1 MKPGGPVVLVS
12 GGNRGIGFE
21 TCRALAARGAR
32 VLLGSRKHAEGE
44 RAARLL
50 AKIGRVEAVALDVS
64 DPKSVAALKTRVE
77 KEFGALDALINNA
90 GVYLDGSADSLRVPE
105 KTIETTLQVNVQ
117 GAWRLCQAFGPA
129 MSKRGKGRIVNL
141 SSGMGAL
148 ASMTGGYGAYR
159 VSKAA
164 LNALTLVLAD
174 ELKPSG
180 VSVVSLCP
188 GWVATEM
195 GGAAAPRTPA
205 SAGDAVAKAA
215 LDDQRTGVFLR
226 DGKEIAW

>member
-21 TCRALAARGAR
+21 TCRALAERGAR

-44 RAARLL
+44 RAAGLL
-50 AKIGRVEAVALDVS
+50 AKSGSVEAVALDVT
-64 DPKSVAALKTRVE
+64 DPKSVAALKARVE
-77 KEFGALDALINNA
+77 REFGALDVLINNA
-90 GVYLDGSADSLRVPE
+90 GVYLDGGDDALRVPE
-105 KTIETTLQVNVQ
+105 KTIEAAWRVNVQ
-117 GAWRLCQAFGPA
+117 GAWRLCQAFAPA
-129 MSKRGKGRIVNL
+129 MAKRGKGRIVNL
-141 SSGMGAL
+141 SSGLGSL
-148 ASMTGGYGAYR
+148 ASMGGGQPSYR

-180 VSVVSLCP
+180 VAVISLCP

-195 GGAAAPRTPA
+195 GGAGAPRSPA

-215 LDDQRTGVFLR
+215 LDDARTGVFLR